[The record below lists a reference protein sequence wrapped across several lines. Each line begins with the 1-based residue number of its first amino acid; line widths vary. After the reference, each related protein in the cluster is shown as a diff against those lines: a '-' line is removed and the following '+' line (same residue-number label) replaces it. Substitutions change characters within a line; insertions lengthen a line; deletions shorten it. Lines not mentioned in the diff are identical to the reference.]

1 MEDLEK
7 YCEECLAVCEEIW
20 MYDDDV
26 VCDEDADDDECWA
39 EEEVYEELDEYCSEC
54 EALCEEYF
62 EEE

>member
-1 MEDLEK
+1 MGDLEK

-20 MYDDDV
+20 MYDDYDE
-26 VCDEDADDDECWA
+26 CDEDDDEECLA
-39 EEEVYEELDEYCSEC
+39 IEEEYEELDEYCSEC